1 MEAKRPVF
9 AFLKALPRKYL
20 QKESLIFG
28 DLNTGCRQSEVNLL
42 PEGNEFYDAV
52 TGGPIGAEPKI
63 EGQWVYLYR
72 AADKAGRT
80 VDFRLS
86 RRRDIAAAKR
96 FFSRATKQNGAP
108 RAITLDG
115 YAASHR
121 AVAKL
126 KTSGILP
133 LRVQVR
139 SFLNNVVEQDHRRIK
154 QRIGADARIQAI
166 RDGGRDDSGH
176 SS

>member
-28 DLNTGCRQSEVNLL
+28 DLNTGCRQSEVSLL

-63 EGQWVYLYR
+63 EGHWVYLYR

-80 VDFRLS
+80 WIF
-86 RRRDIAAAKR
+86 A
-96 FFSRATKQNGAP
+96 
-108 RAITLDG
+108 
-115 YAASHR
+115 
-121 AVAKL
+121 
-126 KTSGILP
+126 
-133 LRVQVR
+133 
-139 SFLNNVVEQDHRRIK
+139 
-154 QRIGADARIQAI
+154 
-166 RDGGRDDSGH
+166 
-176 SS
+176 